1 MNPIALPVAEL
12 KPALA
17 GLSKVISKR
26 STLPVLSHV
35 RVERTATGRLE
46 LGVTDLDTALVARLE
61 GPAQGEPVAF
71 LVPYAELHNA
81 TKGCRA
87 SDSLLLAPV
96 APQRVALK
104 FPVAGQIIEHRCE
117 SLPVEEFPAIAE
129 IHGEPVILDEG
140 LRRGHAKTWRRRWRL
155 SAPGAGDRVP
165 ATVPAPGTG
174 DPPGRLEKLALFSPY
189 QERLGAR
196 RSRHL

>member
-1 MNPIALPVAEL
+1 MNPITLPVTEL

-26 STLPVLSHV
+26 STLPVLAHV

-46 LGVTDLDTALVARLE
+46 IGVTDLDTALIARLE
-61 GPAQGEPVAF
+61 SHAQGEPVAF

-87 SDSLLLAPV
+87 GDTLLLASV

-117 SLPVEEFPAIAE
+117 SLPSRIFPHLNATQLEGAASPLEKIVLRGAPGRFERVAADAGAPVVTPEFSHVEETMEPAD
-129 IHGEPVILDEG
+129 PD
-140 LRRGHAKTWRRRWRL
+140 W
-155 SAPGAGDRVP
+155 
-165 ATVPAPGTG
+165 TV
-174 DPPGRLEKLALFSPY
+174 
-189 QERLGAR
+189 
-196 RSRHL
+196 